1 MKCPYQTK
9 RIHKP
14 ERIKAGMRLF
24 AEDTTEFCECIGIEC
39 PFYYMS
45 LEPKT
50 HETIGHCRRAES
62 EK

>member
-24 AEDTTEFCECIGIEC
+24 AEDTTEF
-39 PFYYMS
+39 YYMS